1 MSRSRLESNREGGIG
16 ERLVPARKVGLA
28 ARTAESTVLP
38 ALPGDDLPA
47 PASLLPGEEAAH
59 PCSLQIALTDP
70 YLHLLLT
77 GSGGKRQK
85 LPPACRAA
93 KVFSQKAINH
103 PVVRRGNSLTGSL
116 PAVS

>member
-59 PCSLQIALTDP
+59 SRTLQIAFPNPD
-70 YLHLLLT
+70 LHLST
-77 GSGGKRQK
+77 HVSG
-85 LPPACRAA
+85 
-93 KVFSQKAINH
+93 
-103 PVVRRGNSLTGSL
+103 
-116 PAVS
+116 